1 MHMESFQPN
10 SVVRFGTFE
19 VSLQSGEVR
28 KAGLR
33 IRVQQQPMKLLEILL
48 ERPGEVVTRE
58 ELRSRVW
65 PSESFGDFDQ
75 ALNIAIGKLRTAL
88 GDSAENP
95 RFIETLPKRGYR
107 FIADVSV
114 VDADARPKRQE
125 LVARDL
131 PAAGPGHKI
140 QGAGLAVVPKRQLW
154 PTRWII
160 GALALVIIISL
171 SILSVWRFRSR
182 APAST
187 GIRSIAVLPLD
198 NLSGDASQNYFADGM
213 TDELITDLAQI
224 SALRVI
230 SRTSVMVYKG
240 ARKPL
245 PQIARELNVD
255 AVVEGT
261 VLRSGDRVRITAQL
275 IEASTDK
282 HLWSQSYEGD
292 LRDTL
297 TLQKKVASAIA
308 DQIRINLTPREQA
321 ALKNVKVVN
330 PESYES
336 YLKGRYFWNKRTAD
350 GLKVALAYFKE
361 AIEEDPKYAQ
371 AYSGLADTYALLGD
385 WQYAV
390 MTPKEAFPQ
399 AKAAAIK
406 ALELDSTLGEAH
418 NSLAFVLDGF
428 DWDFDSAGKEFQRAI
443 ELNPGYATAHHWYAW
458 HLSLLG
464 RYDEAIAEMRK
475 AENLDPLSLIIN
487 ADLAEL
493 LVLAHSDDES
503 IRQSRKTIEM
513 DPNFALA
520 HNQLAQAYLQ
530 EHMYDE
536 AVAELKT
543 AVQLSGGSPAFI
555 ANLARAYVASG
566 KRSEAVN
573 LLGDLKKRSNPGY
586 SNASEIAMIYTSLG
600 DTDQAMNWLEKGYE
614 ERFNPGVLLRP
625 GFDPLRSDSRFQN
638 LVHRIGLPRQPRNSE
653 NNPRGNRDEKEEAH
667 QRSVGASKPG
677 DAVCSGLYFD
687 RICVDQMTYL
697 RVAGDVARQALLH
710 LAVRLG
716 LPFVLSQMLRPRIH
730 EEYLQIAVRDFSI
743 TVDTPPISPIATPDA
758 GVLMDCLHE
767 LRFAFS
773 NDSVFDRH

>member
-1 MHMESFQPN
+1 MESPRPT
-10 SVVRFGTFE
+10 SVVRFGTYE
-19 VSLQSGEVR
+19 VSFQSGEVR

-65 PSESFGDFDQ
+65 TDESFGDFDQ
-75 ALNIAIGKLRTAL
+75 AVNIAIAKLRSAL

-114 VDADARPKRQE
+114 VDADARPKRPE
-125 LVARDL
+125 SA
-131 PAAGPGHKI
+131 PGHSSATEAWDKDDSNDDSNKDKL
-140 QGAGLAVVPKRQLW
+140 QGAALAVAPKRRLR
-154 PTRWII
+154 PPLWII
-160 GALALVIIISL
+160 VALPLALFL
-171 SILSVWRFRSR
+171 AILFLLPFRSR
-182 APAST
+182 GRAPA
-187 GIRSIAVLPLD
+187 GIRSLAVLPLD

-230 SRTSVMVYKG
+230 SRTSVMAYKG

-261 VLRSGDRVRITAQL
+261 VLHSGDQVRITAQL

-282 HLWSQSYEGD
+282 HLWSRSYEGEF
-292 LRDTL
+292 RDTL
-297 TLQKKVASAIA
+297 VLQNRVAREIA
-308 DQIRINLTPREQA
+308 DQIRINLTPQEQA
-321 ALKNVKVVN
+321 ALKNVRVVN
-330 PESYES
+330 PEAYES

-350 GLKVALAYFKE
+350 GLKAAQAYFNQ
-361 AIEEDPKYAQ
+361 AIEEDQKYAQ

-390 MTPKEAFPQ
+390 MTPKEAFPK

-406 ALELDSTLGEAH
+406 ALELDSALGEAH

-487 ADLAEL
+487 SDLAEL
-493 LVLAHSDDES
+493 LVLAHSYDES
-503 IRQSRKTIEM
+503 MQQSRKTIEM

-520 HNQLAQAYLQ
+520 HSQLAQAYLQ
-530 EHMYDE
+530 KHMYAE
-536 AVAELKT
+536 AVAELQK
-543 AVQLSGGSPAFI
+543 AVQLSGGSPTCI
-555 ANLARAYVASG
+555 ANLARAYAVSG
-566 KRSEAVN
+566 NRSEAKK
-573 LLGDLKKRSNPGY
+573 LLSDLKKRSNPGY
-586 SNASEIAMIYTSLG
+586 SNASEIAIIYASLG
-600 DTDQAMNWLEKGYE
+600 NTDQAMDWLEKGYE

-625 GFDPLRSDSRFQN
+625 GFDPLRSDARFQN
-638 LVHRIGLPRQPRNSE
+638 LVHRIGLP
-653 NNPRGNRDEKEEAH
+653 G
-667 QRSVGASKPG
+667 
-677 DAVCSGLYFD
+677 
-687 RICVDQMTYL
+687 
-697 RVAGDVARQALLH
+697 
-710 LAVRLG
+710 
-716 LPFVLSQMLRPRIH
+716 
-730 EEYLQIAVRDFSI
+730 
-743 TVDTPPISPIATPDA
+743 
-758 GVLMDCLHE
+758 
-767 LRFAFS
+767 
-773 NDSVFDRH
+773 

>member
-1 MHMESFQPN
+1 MQPLRPN
-10 SVVRFGTFE
+10 SVVRFGTYE

-28 KAGLR
+28 KSGLR
-33 IRVQQQPMKLLEILL
+33 IRVQQQPMKLLEVLL
-48 ERPGEVVTRE
+48 EHPGDVVTRE

-65 PSESFGDFDQ
+65 PNESFGDFDQ
-75 ALNIAIGKLRTAL
+75 ALNIAIGKLRGAL

-114 VDADARPKRQE
+114 IDADTHAKKQPEPVAGNQPGPERKAEPGDKFQEAELAVTPKRQ
-125 LVARDL
+125 
-131 PAAGPGHKI
+131 P
-140 QGAGLAVVPKRQLW
+140 W
-154 PTRWII
+154 PTRRVII
-160 GALALVIIISL
+160 ALALALSL
-171 SILSVWRFRSR
+171 PILAFWLFHSR
-182 APAST
+182 GVAPT
-187 GIRSIAVLPLD
+187 GIRSLAVLPLE

-230 SRTSVMVYKG
+230 SRTSVMAYKG

-255 AVVEGT
+255 AVIEGS
-261 VLRSGDRVRITAQL
+261 VLRSGDQVRITAQL

-282 HLWSQSYEGD
+282 HLWSQSYEGE

-297 TLQKKVASAIA
+297 ALQNRVASAIA
-308 DQIRINLTPREQA
+308 DQIRINVTPQEQA
-321 ALKNVKVVN
+321 ALKNVKVVD
-330 PESYES
+330 PEAYES

-350 GLKVALAYFKE
+350 GLKAALAYFKQ

-371 AYSGLADTYALLGD
+371 PYSGLADTYALLGD

-390 MTPKEAFPQ
+390 MTPKEAFPE
-399 AKAAAIK
+399 AKAAALK

-428 DWDFDSAGKEFQRAI
+428 DWDFDAAGKEFRRAI

-464 RYDEAIAEMRK
+464 RFDEAIAEMKK
-475 AENLDPLSLIIN
+475 AQNLDPLSLIIN

-493 LVLAHSDDES
+493 LVLSHAYDQS

-530 EHMYDE
+530 KHMYEE
-536 AVAELKT
+536 AVAELKK
-543 AVQLSGGSPAFI
+543 AMQLSGDSPTCM
-555 ANLARAYVASG
+555 ANLARAYVATG
-566 KRSEAVN
+566 KRSEAEK
-573 LLGDLKKRSNPGY
+573 LLSDLKKRSTLAY
-586 SNASEIAMIYTSLG
+586 SNAPEIATIYVSLG

-638 LVHRIGLPRQPRNSE
+638 LVHRIGLP
-653 NNPRGNRDEKEEAH
+653 G
-667 QRSVGASKPG
+667 
-677 DAVCSGLYFD
+677 
-687 RICVDQMTYL
+687 
-697 RVAGDVARQALLH
+697 
-710 LAVRLG
+710 
-716 LPFVLSQMLRPRIH
+716 
-730 EEYLQIAVRDFSI
+730 
-743 TVDTPPISPIATPDA
+743 
-758 GVLMDCLHE
+758 
-767 LRFAFS
+767 
-773 NDSVFDRH
+773 

>member
-1 MHMESFQPN
+1 MESPPTN
-10 SVVRFGTFE
+10 SVVRFGTYE

-48 ERPGEVVTRE
+48 EHPGEVVTRE

-65 PSESFGDFDQ
+65 PNESFGDFDQ
-75 ALNIAIGKLRTAL
+75 ALNIAIGKLRSAL

-114 VDADARPKRQE
+114 LDADARPKRPGS
-125 LVARDL
+125 VAGDL
-131 PAAGPGHKI
+131 PGAQAKKTEPGHTL
-140 QGAGLAVVPKRQLW
+140 QGAGLAVAPKRRLW
-154 PTRWII
+154 LTGRVIVP
-160 GALALVIIISL
+160 LVFVLSL
-171 SILSVWRFRSR
+171 SILSIWLFRSR
-182 APAST
+182 GPAPA
-187 GIRSIAVLPLD
+187 GIRSLAVLPLE

-240 ARKPL
+240 AHKPL

-261 VLRSGDRVRITAQL
+261 VLRFGDQVRITAQL
-275 IEASTDK
+275 IEAATDK
-282 HLWSQSYEGD
+282 HLWSQSYEGE

-297 TLQKKVASAIA
+297 ALQNRVASAIA

-321 ALKNVKVVN
+321 ALKNIKVVN
-330 PESYES
+330 PEAYES

-350 GLKVALAYFKE
+350 GLKAALAYFRQ
-361 AIEEDPKYAQ
+361 AIEEDPKYAK
-371 AYSGLADTYALLGD
+371 AYSGLADAYALLGD

-390 MTPKEAFPQ
+390 MTPKEAFPE
-399 AKAAAIK
+399 AKAAAVH
-406 ALELDSTLGEAH
+406 ALELDNTLGEAH

-428 DWDFDSAGKEFQRAI
+428 DWDLDSGGKEFRRAI

-464 RYDEAIAEMRK
+464 RFDEAIVEMRK

-493 LVLAHSDDES
+493 LGLAHSYDES

-520 HNQLAQAYLQ
+520 HNQLAQAYL
-530 EHMYDE
+530 EKHMYAE
-536 AVAELKT
+536 AVAELQK
-543 AVQLSGGSPAFI
+543 AVKLSGDSPTCL
-555 ANLARAYVASG
+555 ANLARAYVATG
-566 KRSEAVN
+566 KRSEAVK
-573 LLGDLKKRSNPGY
+573 LLADLKKRSHPGY
-586 SNASEIAMIYTSLG
+586 SNAAEIAMIYASLG
-600 DTDQAMNWLEKGYE
+600 DTDQAMNWLEKGFE

-625 GFDPLRSDSRFQN
+625 GFDPLRSDPRFVD
-638 LVHRIGLPRQPRNSE
+638 LMRRIGLPE
-653 NNPRGNRDEKEEAH
+653 
-667 QRSVGASKPG
+667 
-677 DAVCSGLYFD
+677 
-687 RICVDQMTYL
+687 
-697 RVAGDVARQALLH
+697 
-710 LAVRLG
+710 
-716 LPFVLSQMLRPRIH
+716 
-730 EEYLQIAVRDFSI
+730 
-743 TVDTPPISPIATPDA
+743 
-758 GVLMDCLHE
+758 
-767 LRFAFS
+767 
-773 NDSVFDRH
+773 